1 MTVSDNSLDRLPQG
15 KDPLGQALHQLRLN
29 GSLYCR
35 SRLAGEWSLMMPVLP
50 GQMMFHIITR
60 GGCWLVLNDR
70 EPVWLLAGSVAL
82 VPHGL
87 GHVICSHTE
96 LSPTPFLESGVK
108 RLSDRYEQL
117 DLGSDQDAALTELT
131 CGVMTFGQLAG
142 KQLIQQLPY
151 LLVLEKLQQPQQQW
165 LSSSLEFIAME
176 AQQLKPGGETII
188 SNLADIIVIQLIRH
202 WLEQESGNEQGWIT
216 ALKDKHIGL
225 ALQAMHHSP
234 DKNWNVEALASV
246 AGLSRSAFSARFT
259 RLVGSSVK
267 QYLTEWRMKLAYQ
280 RLQHERQQ
288 HKQIPLITLAQEL
301 GYGSEAAFSRA
312 FKRVMGFNPSDN
324 PVSEGHLSPV

>member
-1 MTVSDNSLDRLPQG
+1 MTVSENLLDQLPQS

-35 SRLAGEWSLMMPVLP
+35 SKLAGEWSLAMPVLP
-50 GQMMFHIITR
+50 GQMMFHIITE
-60 GGCWLVLNDR
+60 GGCWLVSNDR
-70 EPVWLLAGSVAL
+70 EPVWLSSGSVAL
-82 VPHGL
+82 IPHGL

-96 LSPTPFLESGVK
+96 LTPTPFMESGVK
-108 RLSDRYEQL
+108 RLSERYEEL
-117 DLGSDQDAALTELT
+117 ELVSEHDAELTELT
-131 CGVMTFGQLAG
+131 CGVMMFDQLAG
-142 KQLIQQLPY
+142 QQLVQQLPS
-151 LLVLEKLQQPQQQW
+151 LLMLEQLQQPQQQW

-176 AQQLKPGGETII
+176 AQQLKLGGETII

-202 WLEQESGNEQGWIT
+202 WLEQESGNEQGWVA

-225 ALQAMHHSP
+225 ALQAIHHSP
-234 DKNWNVEALASV
+234 DKNWNVETLAGV

-267 QYLTEWRMKLAYQ
+267 QYLTEWRMKLAYR
-280 RLQHERQQ
+280 RLQHERLQN
-288 HKQIPLITLAQEL
+288 KQVPLITLAQEL

-312 FKRVMGFNPSDN
+312 FKRVMGF
-324 PVSEGHLSPV
+324 SPTASGKVPDVV